1 MTVEQDM
8 SDTSPPPAQDVK
20 LDKNGQPKKK
30 RKQPSPRCAAVAA
43 DPSRPPSGSE
53 HCHGSQANPFASK
66 ADQRGMIACDSCRLR
81 RVKCDKAEKGA
92 ADCSECAKKKI
103 KCTDTY
109 VRSKP
114 KVVRSGKLIQQA
126 KKLYG
131 AGELAAQQAAD
142 SRMHNGAGDLESLG
156 AAASIVS
163 QTENSHLAG
172 SQISQALEDH
182 LISTYSTVFQGQCY
196 VIDWDVFTRN
206 WDEAGRQC
214 ERLSPTVQCLA
225 YTVQAFAARFTD
237 HPFVIGSDARLP
249 TLAEIQNG
257 PLRDLTEAGNR
268 REAFARMMFERA
280 MRKAD
285 ETGSWRK
292 TSAASCTAF
301 VLLGFMTTWCNSRRD
316 TTNSGRFVLN
326 TVAEHLRAMN
336 DTATYVSD
344 VPNEEHQV
352 PERISGGTLL
362 WTCYTRDAL
371 SAVTGG
377 KPLSF
382 SDDDLATFSELL
394 SPAARAMDVMPSV
407 TSNVPAVLSGL
418 AVVSMFR
425 HLTSIIRFAAD
436 KITSPISF
444 RSRLD
449 EAVVRRV
456 WTQLDENARLIA
468 IFQDSVAKT
477 DWGPTKPKSVAWFK
491 DLISMTAQSLIGIH
505 RAIVDR
511 IELEHSNGNS
521 EADDPSYAAYFDT
534 LRRIRDESAERFLTA
549 LREWAQIIHPFG
561 NSALWDCI
569 NSCEYL
575 VDYLQHMLDMP
586 TWEQGG
592 PRSWTYAV
600 KRREIGWMI
609 DILKIMGWCWPN
621 YNLAIDRAY
630 GVLRECAA
638 AEQAMSRLGPAH
650 SGPVPSSG
658 IVSNGR
664 APYSQAAYGSG
675 PQGSQAPYGARYS
688 YNSTEFDQ
696 THLQHNPAFNGEG
709 SHPPLM
715 PNGYVSMVP
724 PPSSSR
730 RYYEQQHVS
739 PPARAGVSLPALPT
753 NQFALKGNPSERAE
767 SNERQ
772 HNGAAVQYQ

>member
-1 MTVEQDM
+1 MTVAAEHNM
-8 SDTSPPPAQDVK
+8 SDTTPPPTADVK

-30 RKQPSPRCAAVAA
+30 RKQLQVKACQMRQGGERRGGLFGMCKEENKVRRTVA
-43 DPSRPPSGSE
+43 SRP
-53 HCHGSQANPFASK
+53 
-66 ADQRGMIACDSCRLR
+66 R
-81 RVKCDKAEKGA
+81 RAL
-92 ADCSECAKKKI
+92 

-142 SRMHNGAGDLESLG
+142 SRMHNGGSDLDSLG
-156 AAASIVS
+156 AAASMVS
-163 QTENSHLAG
+163 QTENARLAG
-172 SQISQALEDH
+172 HQISQALEEH

-196 VIDWDVFTRN
+196 VVEWDVFARN
-206 WDEAGRQC
+206 WDEASHQSDH
-214 ERLSPTVQCLA
+214 LHPTVQCLA
-225 YTVQAFAARFTD
+225 YTMQAYAARFTD
-237 HPFVIGSDARLP
+237 HPLIIGQDGRLP
-249 TLAEIQNG
+249 TLADIQNG
-257 PLRDLTEAGNR
+257 PPRDLTEAGNR
-268 REAFARMMFERA
+268 REGFARMMYERA

-285 ETGSWRK
+285 EVGAWRK
-292 TSAASCTAF
+292 TSTASCVSF
-301 VLLGFMTTWCNSRRD
+301 VLLGFLSTWCNTRRD
-316 TTNSGRFVLN
+316 ATNSGRFVMN
-326 TVAEHLRAMN
+326 TVAEQLRAMN
-336 DTATYVSD
+336 DVSTYVSD

-377 KPLSF
+377 KALCF

-394 SPAARAMDVMPSV
+394 SPAAHAMDVTPSV
-407 TSNVPAVLSGL
+407 TSTVPAVLSGL

-425 HLTSIIRFAAD
+425 HLTSIIRFAAN
-436 KITSPISF
+436 KVTSPLSF
-444 RSRLD
+444 RERLD
-449 EAVVRRV
+449 EAVVRRM
-456 WTQLDENARLIA
+456 WAQLEENARLVA
-468 IFQDSVAKT
+468 VFQDSVAKT
-477 DWGPTKPKSVAWFK
+477 DWGPQRPKSVAWFK
-491 DLISMTAQSLIGIH
+491 DLVSMTAQALIGIH

-511 IELEHSNGNS
+511 FELEHSNGNS
-521 EADDPSYAAYFDT
+521 GVDDPTYAAYLDT

-549 LREWAQIIHPFG
+549 IREWAQIVHPFG

-575 VDYLQHMLDMP
+575 VDYLQHMIDMP

-609 DILKIMGWCWPN
+609 DILKLMGWCWPN

-630 GVLRECAA
+630 SVLRECAA

-650 SGPVPSSG
+650 SAAAPSPAV
-658 IVSNGR
+658 ISNGR
-664 APYSQAAYGSG
+664 SPYSQAAYAPPSHN
-675 PQGSQAPYGARYS
+675 PQPPYGARYT
-688 YNSTEFDQ
+688 YNSTEFDEP
-696 THLQHNPAFNGEG
+696 HLQHNPAFNGGEI
-709 SHPPLM
+709 SQPPPLM
-715 PNGYVSMVP
+715 PNGYASMVP
-724 PPSSSR
+724 GSSNR
-730 RYYEQQHVS
+730 RYYDPHSS
-739 PPARAGVSLPALPT
+739 PAVRGGVSLPSLPAG
-753 NQFALKGNPSERAE
+753 QYALKQAPAERAE

-772 HNGAAVQYQ
+772 HHGSASQYQQYRPAVE